1 MGKNVIIFGAD
12 ISSFA
17 HFDNKAKDILIFIKG
32 PTQGLGDMTLPAE
45 VICPV
50 NHTQP
55 NKRFVLSLHYSGS
68 NSFLF
73 FKEKNISV
81 HSKKLWNKRLCAVFR

>member
-17 HFDNKAKDILIFIKG
+17 HFDNKAKDILIFIKV

-45 VICPV
+45 VIYPV

-55 NKRFVLSLHYSGS
+55 NKRFVFSLHCSGS

-73 FKEKNISV
+73 VNEKNISV
-81 HSKKLWNKRLCAVFR
+81 QSKKIWNKRLCTVFR